1 VVQPLEETA
10 AAIRCRFFE
19 YFIKLGKGAS
29 GAGVN
34 TLNAGNKATHH
45 GNILTDIT
53 LVNRGHI
60 TDIPTFNLLYG
71 IYPKDT
77 TPFLSMF
84 PSPTDIMIVY
94 E

>member
-1 VVQPLEETA
+1 MLQPLEETA
-10 AAIRCRFFE
+10 VAIRRRFFE
-19 YFIKLGKGAS
+19 YFIRLGKGALD
-29 GAGVN
+29 AEVN
-34 TLNAGNKATHH
+34 TINAGNQAAHH

-77 TPFLSMF
+77 TLFLSMF
-84 PSPTDIMIVY
+84 PSSTDIMIVY
-94 E
+94 